1 MSTVYE
7 VTIDNGSRVEVVKG
21 EHMFTE
27 HGFLH
32 IRDAQDHAVAIFAK
46 FDSVISKPEE
56 QE

>member
-46 FDSVISKPEE
+46 FDSVIAKEE